1 MKHAPK
7 LLILTLTLFKLSY
20 AIAQVNTELMRVEN
34 HNKKF
39 SNNLSIDF
47 VYQTSQEKYFDIGI
61 SGTSNYFVKDDFHA
75 FLIIDYQSGYLSSN
89 VGNEVII
96 NRGFGHFRVTKQ
108 IMPKTDFELFC
119 QAGFNDFILIN
130 DRKLFGSGFRKNL
143 IKKDKINSFFGF
155 GLMQEREIYDLLEN
169 SRKLLLRC
177 TSYTTLTT
185 QISNN
190 TYINNIVYFQPAL
203 KKANDFRL
211 LVDNEIEFK
220 INKIFSTQLE
230 INYRYDNEP
239 HGDSKK
245 TYFQIHNGF
254 EFNF

>member
-1 MKHAPK
+1 MKLTPK
-7 LLILTLTLFKLSY
+7 LFILTLFKLSS
-20 AIAQVNTELMRVEN
+20 AFAQVNTELMRDEN

-39 SNNLSIDF
+39 SNNFSLDF
-47 VYQTSQEKYFDIGI
+47 VYQASQEKYFDIGI
-61 SGTSNYFVKDDFHA
+61 GGTSNYFVKDDFHA

-89 VGNEVII
+89 IGNEVII
-96 NRGFGHFRVTKQ
+96 NRGFGHLRVTKK

-143 IKKDKINSFFGF
+143 IKKNKINSFFGF

-169 SRKLLLRC
+169 SRELLLRY
-177 TSYTTLTT
+177 TSYTTLTF
-185 QISNN
+185 QISDNI
-190 TYINNIVYFQPAL
+190 YMNNILYFQPVL

-211 LVDNEIEFK
+211 LLDNEIEFK
-220 INKIFSTQLE
+220 INRVFSTQLK

>member
-1 MKHAPK
+1 MKLTPK
-7 LLILTLTLFKLSY
+7 LFIMTLFKLSY
-20 AIAQVNTELMRVEN
+20 AIAQVNTESMRDDN

-39 SNNLSIDF
+39 SNNLSLDF

-61 SGTSNYFVKDDFHA
+61 SGTSNYFVRDDFHA

-96 NRGFGHFRVTKQ
+96 NRGFGHFRITKK
-108 IMPKTDFELFC
+108 IIPEIDLELFY

-130 DRKLFGSGFRKNL
+130 DRKLFGSGFRKSL

-220 INKIFSTQLE
+220 INKIFSAQLE

-239 HGDSKK
+239 HVDSKK